1 MFHRE
6 KIKPQDQS
14 APVQEQSRNV
24 DEGNAAKPDQPETQ
38 IEKDS
43 KTMNAEAPVQKQGNE
58 PSQGP
63 QQAAPASR
71 PAAYPGAYP
80 GATAAYTPQNAN
92 ESASQ
97 GFVSTSN
104 SQNRLV
110 ISKGITLS
118 GEIESCEHLVVE
130 GTVEAALKGASI
142 LDIAESGAFYGTVEI
157 DQATVAGRF
166 EGDLTVRGRL
176 TVKSGG
182 SITGAIAYKELA
194 VEAGATIDGTIS
206 PLDAQAKAAAGNSRK
221 IVGAKTQKTANSGNE
236 LPFDGKT
243 AAAAE

>member
-6 KIKPQDQS
+6 KIKPQDPSVPVPNVSEADGKS
-14 APVQEQSRNV
+14 AHQ
-24 DEGNAAKPDQPETQ
+24 TQ
-38 IEKDS
+38 TQTEKDS
-43 KTMNAEAPVQKQGNE
+43 KDMNAEAQAQKQNE
-58 PSQGP
+58 QAPQNTQGP
-63 QQAAPASR
+63 R

-80 GATAAYTPQNAN
+80 GATAAYTPQTAN
-92 ESASQ
+92 DTPGSSM
-97 GFVSTSN
+97 SMSS

-110 ISKGITLS
+110 ISRGITLS

-157 DQATVAGRF
+157 DEATVAGRF

-176 TVKSGG
+176 TVKAGG

-206 PLDAQAKAAAGNSRK
+206 PLDAQAKAAAGSK
-221 IVGAKTQKTANSGNE
+221 KVSAGTKTQKAGNANE
-236 LPFDGKT
+236 LPFESKV
-243 AAAAE
+243 AAAE